1 MHYTG
6 TLIIMK
12 WLFFLIL
19 LSGVLVGCARKQPAE
34 RVNITMKKYEFVP
47 SEVHV
52 KRGQPV
58 VFIVTSA
65 DTQHGFHVGEF
76 GINEPV
82 KKGQTVEVEFESDR
96 AGSFPMNCSIV
107 CGAMHDDMVGKIVVE

>member
-1 MHYTG
+1 
-6 TLIIMK
+6 MK
-12 WLFFLIL
+12 RLLSTIL
-19 LSGVLVGCARKQPAE
+19 LCTLVAGCAKKPAE
-34 RVNITMKKYEFVP
+34 RINITMKKYEFVP

-58 VFIVTSA
+58 LFVVTSA

-82 KKGQTVEVEFESDR
+82 KKGQTAEVEFESDR
-96 AGSFPMNCSIV
+96 AGTYSMQCSIV